1 MATPAELLGQLA
13 QQFEAAG
20 NPQLAASFRGMAGG
34 GAPTAG
40 QIGGSLG
47 RGTQV
52 QPFSTPEFGSPAA
65 NPAGRV
71 PPPALGMGQQ
81 LGGVG
86 RGGWASGRR
95 PLDNVG
101 PLIRDTFRV
110 PDARPTPRF
119 APTAGF
125 EYGSPP
131 FSAERTVGRDPMGVT
146 GGQGAGFRQGPQGPR
161 MGPGAQPA
169 MQGPRKPPGSGP
181 GAAAAAASEFS
192 NPPQPGSA
200 AAAAS
205 RRLGFRHPVADYRTI
220 AEGYGKGLKGG
231 TGGAARVGG
240 KLQKLVP
247 GAKGTAMSTSRYAT
261 AVAGSPFAAKSLAFL
276 KVANPLFVTS
286 FVGDMIGVNE
296 WFEEGGDKDHLAEG
310 MLFGASVGAPFG
322 LPGALIGGAIAS
334 TLNVLTGGALI
345 DIAQNIPLVGGMFG
359 SEEVYDISG
368 DAKKM
373 FERAAGAQGDP
384 TVAAAA
390 AEIFDGYNNMIKN
403 GVLPAGS
410 EMQYMLQAGRMAGL
424 TGFPWE
430 PEALTPV
437 YSAEDLAQITSSIN
451 DDLRPMYD
459 VAQGLLQQDFS
470 HITDPEAREKLLRGS
485 EEQSTRIME
494 GIASALRG
502 PTSAAMLGE
511 ANRPQSTMADQLA
524 GGNAEFA
531 SLLAG

>member
-1 MATPAELLGQLA
+1 MPPDPEVIRSTFRPPTTPAESRFA
-13 QQFEAAG
+13 
-20 NPQLAASFRGMAGG
+20 
-34 GAPTAG
+34 
-40 QIGGSLG
+40 
-47 RGTQV
+47 
-52 QPFSTPEFGSPAA
+52 TPEFGSPAA

-71 PPPALGMGQQ
+71 PPV
-81 LGGVG
+81 GG
-86 RGGWASGRR
+86 
-95 PLDNVG
+95 P
-101 PLIRDTFRV
+101 
-110 PDARPTPRF
+110 
-119 APTAGF
+119 
-125 EYGSPP
+125 
-131 FSAERTVGRDPMGVT
+131 T
-146 GGQGAGFRQGPQGPR
+146 GG
-161 MGPGAQPA
+161 
-169 MQGPRKPPGSGP
+169 KPPGSGP

-205 RRLGFRHPVADYRTI
+205 RRLGFRHPVADYKTLV
-220 AEGYGKGLKGG
+220 EGYGKGYMR
-231 TGGAARVGG
+231 GGAARGADRR
-240 KLQKLVP
+240 LARAA
-247 GAKGTAMSTSRYAT
+247 GAKKAPAAGRTGALTRYAAT
-261 AVAGSPFAAKSLAFL
+261 NPFAAKSLAFL
-276 KVANPLFVTS
+276 KVANPFFITS

-296 WFEEGGDKDHLAEG
+296 WFEEGGDKDQLAEG

-322 LPGALIGGAIAS
+322 LPGALIGGAVAS

-345 DIAQNIPLVGGMFG
+345 DIAQKIPLVGGVFG

-390 AEIFDGYNNMIKN
+390 AEIFAGYNNMIKN

-494 GIASALRG
+494 GIAAALRG

-511 ANRPQSTMADQLA
+511 ANRPQASMANQL
-524 GGNAEFA
+524 GGVGDEFA
-531 SLLAG
+531 ALLAG